1 MSRIHHEHQNP
12 TELFTEENGKAEALI
27 AGGNLPEAA
36 KILVDIV
43 ELDPENYR
51 AYSNI
56 GIIAWM
62 RKAWDDAYSMFIK
75 SVSIKPDYTDGL
87 INLFDA
93 TLKLHRVKDLMPL
106 LEKALSI
113 NPHDEELKI
122 LHEAIVKEGD
132 GIYSSERGLHI
143 GKHNPRIDEAQ
154 TLLEE
159 GKLNLAMEKYL
170 KINDEE
176 GPSAKVFSGLGIISF
191 YQQRYTD
198 AFSLFME
205 AIKLNPTSRDDFLN
219 LLDAAKA
226 CGKTDDAKK
235 IFRIYRQ
242 NFQSLEAIAADFE
255 N

>member
-1 MSRIHHEHQNP
+1 MSRIHHEHNNP
-12 TELFTEENGKAEALI
+12 SELFTEENGKAEVLI

-36 KILVDIV
+36 KILVDII

-62 RKAWDDAYSMFIK
+62 RKAWDDAHSMFIK
-75 SVSIKPDYTDGL
+75 AVSIKPDYTDGL
-87 INLFDA
+87 VNLFDA
-93 TLKLHRVKDLMPL
+93 TLKLHRVREMVPL

-113 NPHDEELKI
+113 NPHNDELKI
-122 LHEAIVKEGD
+122 LHEAILKEGD
-132 GIYSSERGLHI
+132 GIYASERGLHI
-143 GKHNPRIDEAQ
+143 GNHNPRIDEAQ

-159 GKLNLAMEKYL
+159 GKLNLAMEKYI

-176 GPSAKVFSGLGIISF
+176 GPSAKVFSGLGVISF

-205 AIKLNPTSRDDFLN
+205 AIKLNPTSREDFFN

-226 CGKTDDAKK
+226 CGKADDAKK
-235 IFRIYRQ
+235 VFKVYQQ
-242 NFQSLEAIAADFE
+242 NFPSLDAIAAEFE
-255 N
+255 K

>member
-1 MSRIHHEHQNP
+1 MSRIHHEHTNP
-12 TELFTEENGKAEALI
+12 SELFTEENGKAEALI

-36 KILVDIV
+36 KILVDII

-62 RKAWDDAYSMFIK
+62 RKAWEDAYSMFIK
-75 SVSIKPDYTDGL
+75 AVSIRPDYTDGL

-93 TLKLHRVKDLMPL
+93 TLKLHRVREMVPL

-113 NPHDEELKI
+113 NPHNEELKV
-122 LHEAIVKEGD
+122 LQEAIQKEGD

-143 GKHNPRIDEAQ
+143 GRHNPRIDEAQ
-154 TLLEE
+154 ALLEE
-159 GKLNLAMEKYL
+159 GKLNLAMEKYI

-176 GPSAKVFSGLGIISF
+176 GPSAKVFSGLGVISF
-191 YQQRYTD
+191 YQQRYSD

-205 AIKLNPTSRDDFLN
+205 AIKLNPTSREDFLN

-226 CGKTDDAKK
+226 CGKAADAKK
-235 IFRIYRQ
+235 IFKVYQQ
-242 NFQSLEAIAADFE
+242 NFSTLDAIAGEFE